1 MERRES
7 FQERRKRQQ
16 ARRRLLGKLAA
27 VLIGAVFLFG
37 LCKKTADQF
46 LLTGEKKQDSYIG
59 IEDAGHMVWLLADC
73 RQEQPTQAL
82 AETTDAAQEFD
93 GDNTQAA
100 VVSAHAAGSRST
112 PDQVLDLMKKFQA
125 ESDDGYLTWTQAKQY
140 FPSGRG
146 GGSYFYAVGLRG
158 RRGWREGPGTA
169 GSPGE
174 KESMMLPEGFG
185 RRRS

>member
-59 IEDAGHMVWLLADC
+59 IEDA
-73 RQEQPTQAL
+73 PPK
-82 AETTDAAQEFD
+82 
-93 GDNTQAA
+93 NN
-100 VVSAHAAGSRST
+100 SRL
-112 PDQVLDLMKKFQA
+112 P
-125 ESDDGYLTWTQAKQY
+125 
-140 FPSGRG
+140 GRH
-146 GGSYFYAVGLRG
+146 
-158 RRGWREGPGTA
+158 
-169 GSPGE
+169 E
-174 KESMMLPEGFG
+174 KNCFAWVHVK
-185 RRRS
+185 